1 MNSDMNHK
9 VNGNPAGTTDDL
21 SDQLDRALR
30 PGQIAMPREFE
41 AQAAALGEHRV
52 QHAATQPIVLRMNSS
67 RSAAW
72 RWATHPLAL
81 AAGVLVA
88 AGLFWGGRVFFG
100 HRDIPDVLIVRPD
113 PNRQWSSDLWDRG
126 DSLGELRHNY
136 SDPAAELW
144 LGREVYAVSAD
155 VVHDDI
161 PRAFDA
167 PRRGISLSDSA
178 RQLGLE

>member
-41 AQAAALGEHRV
+41 MQVANLATNLDELRRSSQPVVMRIEPSRNAAWKWAGGLIAAA
-52 QHAATQPIVLRMNSS
+52 AC
-67 RSAAW
+67 
-72 RWATHPLAL
+72 L
-81 AAGVLVA
+81 AAG
-88 AGLFWGGRVFFG
+88 FWIMKPT
-100 HRDIPDVLIVRPD
+100 IPNPPMITVPD
-113 PNRQWSSDLWDRG
+113 PARQWSSDLWDRG
-126 DSLGELRHNY
+126 DTLGELRHQY
-136 SDPAAELW
+136 ADPVADLW

-155 VVHDDI
+155 VAHDDI

-167 PRRGISLSDSA
+167 PRRGIPLSDSA